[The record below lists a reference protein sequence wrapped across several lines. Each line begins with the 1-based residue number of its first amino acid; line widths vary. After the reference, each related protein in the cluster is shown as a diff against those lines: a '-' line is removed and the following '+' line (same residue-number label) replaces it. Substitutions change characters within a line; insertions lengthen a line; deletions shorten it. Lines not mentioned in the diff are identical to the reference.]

1 MSLPPA
7 QLGRHSPPA
16 LDDDAMSEIFLR
28 IPPDDPKS
36 LVRAAAVC
44 ASWRRILSDAAF
56 ARGYRAF
63 HGAPPMLG
71 FLHNESHERS
81 WGRGMRRHH
90 EECLVSNFDFLSKK
104 TPAAMPQALHA
115 ATHSCMLP
123 CTAARLPPGVVAAG
137 ATCSAGRLAGWR
149 RDPAASVR
157 GGRQKFFNFVSTAS
171 FRPPACHERRDWPV
185 LDSRHGLVL
194 FRTPKR
200 DEDFVVCDLVTYDR
214 WGIVADP
221 ECAEITWNWD
231 GKEGEEGVSW
241 NAAVLCAKDP
251 CDHLYCHGGPFLV
264 AIVGSNEGLVVTFAS
279 VYSSATEEW
288 SDMISLDEP
297 NVFIEMT
304 EHNAVVG
311 NKSYFPCE
319 GIGSVVEY
327 DMGEQKLSVLDVD
340 AWIDV
345 PFGGL
350 HIWSVEVRP
359 DTTTALAR
367 RRIIE
372 LAPKVSAYALSD
384 VSVVG
389 FAEGV
394 GVIFLNTKDGLY
406 TIDLRSGRIKN
417 IHREPILGKI
427 MPYMSFYTRE
437 WGRLPTSD

>member
-90 EECLVSNFDFLSKK
+90 EEYLVS
-104 TPAAMPQALHA
+104 
-115 ATHSCMLP
+115 
-123 CTAARLPPGVVAAG
+123 
-137 ATCSAGRLAGWR
+137 
-149 RDPAASVR
+149 
-157 GGRQKFFNFVSTAS
+157 NFVSTAS

-264 AIVGSNEGLVVTFAS
+264 ALVGSNEGLVVTFAS

-297 NVFIEMT
+297 NVFIQMT
-304 EHNAVVG
+304 EHNAIVG
-311 NKSYFPCE
+311 NKAYFPCE

-327 DMGEQKLSVLDVD
+327 DM
-340 AWIDV
+340 
-345 PFGGL
+345 
-350 HIWSVEVRP
+350 
-359 DTTTALAR
+359 
-367 RRIIE
+367 
-372 LAPKVSAYALSD
+372 
-384 VSVVG
+384 
-389 FAEGV
+389 EGV

-427 MPYMSFYTRE
+427 MPYMSFYTRVD
-437 WGRLPTSD
+437 SD

>member
-90 EECLVSNFDFLSKK
+90 EEYLVS
-104 TPAAMPQALHA
+104 
-115 ATHSCMLP
+115 
-123 CTAARLPPGVVAAG
+123 
-137 ATCSAGRLAGWR
+137 
-149 RDPAASVR
+149 
-157 GGRQKFFNFVSTAS
+157 NFVSTAS

-194 FRTPKR
+194 FRTPKK

-221 ECAEITWNWD
+221 ECAEIIWNWD

-264 AIVGSNEGLVVTFAS
+264 ALVGSNEGLGVTFAS

-311 NKSYFPCE
+311 NKAYFPCE

-327 DMGEQKLSVLDVD
+327 DMGEQKLSVIDVD

-345 PFGGL
+345 PFGGLVGAEGGLLQFATVLNPRL

-427 MPYMSFYTRE
+427 MPYMSFYTRDQP
-437 WGRLPTSD
+437 RSLPENNMVLYVSLAALVVNCSKQI